1 MSAFRIPLHWE
12 LQNHNLPAC
21 SCIMIQRGEK
31 STLKFFWNHV
41 LHFSKVGSGI
51 AIVIVKH
58 YILQAASLQCASG
71 SSLSL
76 SLQSHSWWLE
86 QNRSKWLQR
95 VFCTPRWDSLLCT
108 TSSYATARKRVVDL
122 SLPAGLGYS
131 FFPWKS
137 INTSLGCWVDLSL
150 CLLLGIQSAFFCPV
164 LKSQHLAVLSQ
175 CCIPILC
182 VENRIEREKC

>member
-21 SCIMIQRGEK
+21 TCIMIQRGKK

-58 YILQAASLQCASG
+58 SLGHFTAVCKWL
-71 SSLSL
+71 LSL
-76 SLQSHSWWLE
+76 SLPSEPFLVVRAKQK
-86 QNRSKWLQR
+86 QM
-95 VFCTPRWDSLLCT
+95 TPKGLLHT
-108 TSSYATARKRVVDL
+108 TVR
-122 SLPAGLGYS
+122 LPALHHLKLCHCS
-131 FFPWKS
+131 QKSCWSVTACWTWLFFFPWRS

-150 CLLLGIQSAFFCPV
+150 CLLLGIQSAFFV
-164 LKSQHLAVLSQ
+164 Q
-175 CCIPILC
+175 CWKVSI
-182 VENRIEREKC
+182 